1 MQVSISNLTDNL
13 SEINKNQ
20 SKSCKEQKKI
30 SVNCS
35 FIKLKNNR
43 LIYRCKKMWWY
54 IQQTKKWI
62 NWKVFKYISALQ

>member
-43 LIYRCKKMWWY
+43 LIYRCKKM
-54 IQQTKKWI
+54 
-62 NWKVFKYISALQ
+62 